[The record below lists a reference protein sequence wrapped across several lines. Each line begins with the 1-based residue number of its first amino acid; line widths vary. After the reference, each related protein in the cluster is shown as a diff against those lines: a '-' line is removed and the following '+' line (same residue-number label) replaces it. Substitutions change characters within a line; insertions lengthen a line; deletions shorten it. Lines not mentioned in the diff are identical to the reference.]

1 MPSVDY
7 GNAETNNLDDGKGT
21 MEAVY
26 FGVSKQWGR
35 GAGDGPWVMADIE
48 NGLWAGDVN
57 PALGNTPLTT
67 PFVTA
72 MVKGGENGF
81 ALKGGDATNGTL
93 KVMWDGPRPPGY
105 RAFLRPPRPSLA
117 PRATCSLSRAPP
129 NALTSPSPPF
139 APRPPQSR

>member
-1 MPSVDY
+1 
-7 GNAETNNLDDGKGT
+7 

-105 RAFLRPPRPSLA
+105 RACLCARAAPSCT
-117 PRATCSLSRAPP
+117 PRATCSRPLPP
-129 NALTSPSPPF
+129 R